1 MHLTPGPN
9 NITFMF
15 VPPPQISTN
24 RFSTRITL
32 HYLPLLQNPPIHLAV
47 VLARDSK
54 GIFESPP
61 DRPHDLE
68 EALKKLRM
76 AAYLWQAYTAEAM
89 FRNFPGSAGTI
100 GSARRSFR
108 LEEEWGD
115 DTLSLQESA
124 VRRETAKIRVV
135 RSSLSVTGLS
145 CGWAT

>member
-1 MHLTPGPN
+1 
-9 NITFMF
+9 
-15 VPPPQISTN
+15 
-24 RFSTRITL
+24 
-32 HYLPLLQNPPIHLAV
+32 
-47 VLARDSK
+47 
-54 GIFESPP
+54 
-61 DRPHDLE
+61 
-68 EALKKLRM
+68 
-76 AAYLWQAYTAEAM
+76 M

-135 RSSLSVTGLS
+135 KSSLSVAGLS